1 MVLDNTW
8 ALLDKDFLLNLDAYR
23 NKKLY
28 AKVVSLNWDEEP
40 IAEITGNILQGSIN
54 VDGSSIVRHTCN
66 LTFVTNTVQIDEVS
80 WSLRSKFYLYVGVE
94 NAIDPKY
101 DNIIWFPEGMYI
113 LTSYSSTLNAQGYQI
128 SLQGKD
134 KMCLLNGD
142 ISGALF
148 AAHEFSTIYITHRDG
163 TISKEAIPIYT
174 IIREAVHQYAQE
186 PYHNI
191 VINDLD
197 TCGVELLDYVGDDAK
212 LYIYDQ
218 YEDDNSVLLSGSG
231 TSYEF
236 MWQGNNNIA
245 HSSIE
250 GIPSFQTAVATQ
262 IRFETPN
269 DTLCAVF
276 EAAVAQQGIAY
287 NLSPFLY
294 NGVWYVLH
302 KRIDPKTDVSSTA
315 GYRATDIT
323 YTGDL
328 TVAVGGTITEML
340 NKIIDMLGEF
350 EYFYD
355 INGRFVFQ
363 RKRIYFNSAWTNAIV
378 DENQTYYDSTR
389 NRSSVTYDFLQGY
402 LIESF
407 QNKPQLNA
415 IKNDFAIWGKLTGV
429 NKTALPIHLRYAIDR
444 KPRIY
449 YSLLEK
455 KCYTSNLEYYGQ
467 YDWRELIYQMA
478 RDNLAAHTNI
488 KGLLRAVATQ
498 NALDQAKSNWQ
509 QNPDDYNTTIY
520 DGWKQAVMYHYDDK
534 LLKATNYAQY
544 YKYNAET
551 DEFLQLESEEDF
563 GICQLNH
570 VLLYGPDESKIYT
583 QLTTAQI
590 EDINDQ
596 LGYDYR
602 VAQTYDITDTS
613 YCTRNVQK
621 EAELLADYTSRQT
634 LDKTLSDI
642 DAWQDT
648 FKTGYDA
655 YYADM
660 LEFWP
665 HLYRTQPIVKLLYN
679 DDGTINT
686 DEIGELQYVDDEL
699 AMDDYAAWVENGYWN
714 PDYVKWDQKNSTAS
728 FVEPE
733 SMFFWIDFFDI
744 TNTDSYLDQ
753 YAVDVIGRRS
763 KAVNDDKVKA
773 IYFRD
778 TPNLLFVSPDYEP
791 VDGEENLAYAR
802 INLVSPYSDY
812 FRISAQGKSAKEE
825 LDSMLYDATY
835 FQESIT
841 ISSVPIYY
849 LEPNTRIAV
858 HDEQSGI
865 DGEYLIKSLS
875 IQLKHDGMMSIT
887 ATRAVDRII

>member
-8 ALLDKDFLLNLDAYR
+8 ALLDKDFLLALDAYR
-23 NKKLY
+23 NKKIY
-28 AKVVSLNWDEEP
+28 AKVVSLNWDEDP
-40 IAEITGNILQGSIN
+40 VAEITGSILQGSIN
-54 VDGSSIVRHTCN
+54 IDGSSIVRHTCN
-66 LTFVTNTVQIDEVS
+66 LTLVTNTVQIDEVS
-80 WSLRSKFYLYVGVE
+80 WSLHSKFYLYIGVE
-94 NAIDPKY
+94 NVINPKY
-101 DNIIWFPEGMYI
+101 DKIIWFPEGMYI
-113 LTSYSSTLNAQGYQI
+113 LTSYSSTLNNQGYQI

-148 AAHEFSTIYITHRDG
+148 AAHEFSTIYITHKDG
-163 TISKEAIPIYT
+163 SVSKEPIPIYE

-212 LYIYDQ
+212 LYIFDQ
-218 YEDDNSVLLSGSG
+218 YLDTDVILLDGSSHGYNVNG
-231 TSYEF
+231 TSITPT
-236 MWQGNNNIA
+236 NIN
-245 HSSIE
+245 
-250 GIPSFQTAVATQ
+250 GIPSFQTITTTN

-269 DTLCAVF
+269 DILCKVF
-276 EAAVAQQGIAY
+276 DAACEDQGITY
-287 NLSPFLY
+287 NLAPFHY

-302 KRIDPKTDVSSTA
+302 KCINPKTDVSSTA

-323 YTGDL
+323 YTGEL

-340 NKIIDMLGEF
+340 DKIIQMLGEF

-355 INGRFVFQ
+355 VNGRFIFQ
-363 RKRIYFNSAWTNAIV
+363 RKRIYFNSTWTNAIV
-378 DENQTYYDSTR
+378 DENQTYYDSTK
-389 NRSSVTYDFLQGY
+389 NRTSVTYDFLQGY

-415 IKNDFAIWGKLTGV
+415 IKNDFAVWGKLTGV

-449 YSLLEK
+449 YSLLEQ
-455 KCYTSNLEYYGQ
+455 KCYASNLENYGQ

-488 KGLLRAVATQ
+488 KGLLRAIATQ
-498 NALDQAKSNWQ
+498 NALAQAQADYAADPS
-509 QNPDDYNTTIY
+509 DYNNTILE
-520 DGWKQAVMYHYDDK
+520 GWKAGVMYHYDYNG
-534 LLKATNYAQY
+534 LTATNYAPY
-544 YKYNAET
+544 YKYDEET
-551 DEFLQLESEEDF
+551 DSFIEIQTETEFAE
-563 GICQLNH
+563 CKLNH
-570 VLLYGPDESKIYT
+570 TMLYGPDATRIYT
-583 QLTTAQI
+583 QLTSAQI
-590 EDINDQ
+590 DDISDK
-596 LGYDYR
+596 LGYNYL
-602 VAQTYDITDTS
+602 VAQTYPSTVSPTWRTIDKEIA
-613 YCTRNVQK
+613 YVQ
-621 EAELLADYTSRQT
+621 DYKNKAA
-634 LDKTLSDI
+634 LDKTLSDL

-648 FKTGYDA
+648 FKTDYDA

-665 HLYRTQPIVKLLYN
+665 HLYRTQQTVKLLYN
-679 DDGTINT
+679 DDGTVST
-686 DEIGELQYVDDEL
+686 DETGQLQYVDDVLTAEEF
-699 AMDDYAAWVENGYWN
+699 AAWSENGYWN
-714 PDYVKWDQKNSTAS
+714 PDYVKWDAENKRAS

-778 TPNLLFVSPDYEP
+778 TPNLLFVSPDYEA
-791 VDGEENLAYAR
+791 VAGEENLAYAR